1 MTRRREGQRAFGQ
14 VVLFGLLGPPETLL
28 DPALRRID
36 GLLDDEALVDA
47 VWRALR
53 RRYPQSARR
62 GRPATPAE
70 VVLRL
75 LVLKHLKTWSYEQL
89 EWEVRGSVAY
99 RHFCRLGSGTVPDGK
114 TLVRLGQLLEGD
126 LLRAV
131 HERVVGVAVERRVT
145 RGRRLRVDTTV
156 VEAPIRYPT
165 DSGLCEDG
173 IRVLRRGVR
182 RLVAVGI
189 RLRGGV
195 RDVRRSVSRRMR
207 EIGQALRRRGEA
219 ARTALRRP
227 YRGLLRI
234 TRRVVRETQRSVAA
248 ARRQL
253 RRLPPAAQGQARRA
267 LTRLATMLPRV
278 QQVVRQTRGRIV
290 HGVTTGADKLV
301 SLFEPSA
308 QILRRGKLHR
318 PTEFGAL
325 VKVQE
330 TEGGIVTEVGVVDGK
345 NDAPLLVPAVEG
357 HGRVFG
363 RPPGLVAVDRG
374 FYSTDGERRV
384 RALGVHHA
392 VIPKPGFRSRERIDY
407 ERQRWF
413 RRGRAW
419 RAGGE
424 ARIARLKHCFGM
436 ARSRYRGERGMLRTV
451 YWAAIANNLTAIAT
465 RVG

>member
-1 MTRRREGQRAFGQ
+1 MTRRREGQRGFGQ

-53 RRYPQSARR
+53 SRYAQSARR

-131 HERVVGVAVERRVT
+131 LERVVGVT
-145 RGRRLRVDTTV
+145 R
-156 VEAPIRYPT
+156 
-165 DSGLCEDG
+165 
-173 IRVLRRGVR
+173 
-182 RLVAVGI
+182 
-189 RLRGGV
+189 
-195 RDVRRSVSRRMR
+195 
-207 EIGQALRRRGEA
+207 
-219 ARTALRRP
+219 
-227 YRGLLRI
+227 
-234 TRRVVRETQRSVAA
+234 RSVAA

-253 RRLPPAAQGQARRA
+253 RRLPPPAQRQARRA

-345 NDAPLLVPAVEG
+345 NDQPLLVPAVEG
-357 HGRVFG
+357 HGRIFG

-392 VIPKPGFRSRERIDY
+392 VIPKPGFRSQERIDY

-436 ARSRYRGERGMLRTV
+436 ARSRYRGERGMVRTV

>member
-1 MTRRREGQRAFGQ
+1 MTRRREGQRGFGQ

-28 DPALRRID
+28 DPVLRRID
-36 GLLDDEALVDA
+36 RLLDDEALVDA

-53 RRYPQSARR
+53 GRYPQSARR

-70 VVLRL
+70 VVMRL
-75 LVLKHLKTWSYEQL
+75 LVLKHLKGWSYEQL

-114 TLVRLGQLLEGD
+114 TLVRVGQLLEGD

-131 HERVVGVAVERRVT
+131 LERV
-145 RGRRLRVDTTV
+145 
-156 VEAPIRYPT
+156 
-165 DSGLCEDG
+165 
-173 IRVLRRGVR
+173 
-182 RLVAVGI
+182 
-189 RLRGGV
+189 GGV
-195 RDVRRSVSRRMR
+195 
-207 EIGQALRRRGEA
+207 GGGGEA

-253 RRLPPAAQGQARRA
+253 RRLPPAAQRQARRA

-330 TEGGIVTEVGVVDGK
+330 TEGGIVTEIAVVDGK

-357 HGRVFG
+357 HDRVFG

>member
-1 MTRRREGQRAFGQ
+1 MTRRRDGQRGLGD

-28 DPALRRID
+28 DPTLRRID
-36 GLLDDEALVDA
+36 GLLDDEELVDG

-53 RRYPQSARR
+53 TRCPASARR
-62 GRPATPAE
+62 GRPSTPAE

-75 LVLKHLKTWSYEQL
+75 LVLKHLKGWSYEQL

-99 RHFCRLGSGTVPDGK
+99 RHFCRVGGGTVPDSK
-114 TLVRLGQLLEGD
+114 TLVRLGQHLGGEW
-126 LLRAV
+126 LRAALD
-131 HERVVGVAVERRVT
+131 RVVGVAVERKVT

-182 RLVAVGI
+182 WLIASGI
-189 RLRGGV
+189 RLRGRV
-195 RDVRRSVSRRMR
+195 RDVRRSVSRRIS

-219 ARTALRRP
+219 ARMALRRP

-234 TRRVVRETQRSVAA
+234 TRRVVRETQRSMAA

-253 RRLPPAAQGQARRA
+253 RRLPSAGQRHVRRA
-267 LTRLATMLPRV
+267 LTVLGTMLPRV
-278 QQVVRQTRGRIV
+278 EQVVRQTSRRIARGM
-290 HGVTTGADKLV
+290 TKGADKLV
-301 SLFEPSA
+301 SLFEPYA
-308 QILRRGKLHR
+308 RILRRGKLHR
-318 PTEFGAL
+318 PTEFGTL

-330 TEGGIVTEVGVVDGK
+330 TEGGIVTEIAAVDGT
-345 NDAPLLVPAVEG
+345 NDAPLLVPAVDG
-357 HGRVFG
+357 HRRCFG
-363 RPPGLVAVDRG
+363 RPPSLMAVDRG
-374 FYSTDGERRV
+374 FYSKDGERYV
-384 RALGVHHA
+384 RGLGVRHP

-424 ARIARLKHCFGM
+424 ARIARLKHRFGM
-436 ARSRYRGERGMLRTV
+436 LRSRYRGMRGMVRTI

-465 RVG
+465 RVR

>member
-1 MTRRREGQRAFGQ
+1 MTRRGEGQRGFGQ

-53 RRYPQSARR
+53 SRYAQSARR

-131 HERVVGVAVERRVT
+131 LERVVGVAVERQV
-145 RGRRLRVDTTV
+145 
-156 VEAPIRYPT
+156 
-165 DSGLCEDG
+165 
-173 IRVLRRGVR
+173 
-182 RLVAVGI
+182 
-189 RLRGGV
+189 
-195 RDVRRSVSRRMR
+195 
-207 EIGQALRRRGEA
+207 
-219 ARTALRRP
+219 
-227 YRGLLRI
+227 
-234 TRRVVRETQRSVAA
+234 TRRVVRETRRSVAA

-253 RRLPPAAQGQARRA
+253 RRLPPPAQRQARRA

-308 QILRRGKLHR
+308 QILRRGKLH
-318 PTEFGAL
+318 
-325 VKVQE
+325 
-330 TEGGIVTEVGVVDGK
+330 
-345 NDAPLLVPAVEG
+345 
-357 HGRVFG
+357 
-363 RPPGLVAVDRG
+363 
-374 FYSTDGERRV
+374 
-384 RALGVHHA
+384 
-392 VIPKPGFRSRERIDY
+392 
-407 ERQRWF
+407 
-413 RRGRAW
+413 
-419 RAGGE
+419 
-424 ARIARLKHCFGM
+424 
-436 ARSRYRGERGMLRTV
+436 
-451 YWAAIANNLTAIAT
+451 
-465 RVG
+465 

>member
-14 VVLFGLLGPPETLL
+14 VVLFGLLGPRETLL

-99 RHFCRLGSGTVPDGK
+99 RHFCRLGGGTVPDGK
-114 TLVRLGQLLEGD
+114 TLVRLGQLPEGG

-131 HERVVGVAVERRVT
+131 LE
-145 RGRRLRVDTTV
+145 
-156 VEAPIRYPT
+156 
-165 DSGLCEDG
+165 
-173 IRVLRRGVR
+173 
-182 RLVAVGI
+182 
-189 RLRGGV
+189 
-195 RDVRRSVSRRMR
+195 
-207 EIGQALRRRGEA
+207 
-219 ARTALRRP
+219 
-227 YRGLLRI
+227 RGLLRI
-234 TRRVVRETQRSVAA
+234 TRRVVRETQRSVTA

-253 RRLPPAAQGQARRA
+253 RRLPPAAQRQARRA
-267 LTRLATMLPRV
+267 LTRVATMLPRV

-363 RPPGLVAVDRG
+363 RPPGLVAGYCGFFFTEGGRRG
-374 FYSTDGERRV
+374 GGG
-384 RALGVHHA
+384 AAPPPGVHETPPFCPGVGAHQPRGARPRGGAGPWPEPRAHA
-392 VIPKPGFRSRERIDY
+392 RRPSPPLAQQCVSRARSPPRCAAS
-407 ERQRWF
+407 
-413 RRGRAW
+413 RATAP
-419 RAGGE
+419 RPAAP
-424 ARIARLKHCFGM
+424 ARSN
-436 ARSRYRGERGMLRTV
+436 ARSRAAPRRSAAGPSDAGSGPRRERARAGSRGSPHARR
-451 YWAAIANNLTAIAT
+451 ARA
-465 RVG
+465 

>member
-1 MTRRREGQRAFGQ
+1 MTRRREGQRGFGQ

-53 RRYPQSARR
+53 SRYAQSARR

-131 HERVVGVAVERRVT
+131 LERVVGVAVERQVT

-173 IRVLRRGVR
+173 IRVLRRG
-182 RLVAVGI
+182 
-189 RLRGGV
+189 
-195 RDVRRSVSRRMR
+195 
-207 EIGQALRRRGEA
+207 
-219 ARTALRRP
+219 
-227 YRGLLRI
+227 
-234 TRRVVRETQRSVAA
+234 
-248 ARRQL
+248 
-253 RRLPPAAQGQARRA
+253 
-267 LTRLATMLPRV
+267 
-278 QQVVRQTRGRIV
+278 VRQTRGRIV

-330 TEGGIVTEVGVVDGK
+330 TEGGIVTEIAVVDRK

-436 ARSRYRGERGMLRTV
+436 ARSRYRGERGMVRTV

>member
-1 MTRRREGQRAFGQ
+1 MTRRREGQRGFGQ

-28 DPALRRID
+28 DPVLRRID
-36 GLLDDEALVDA
+36 RLLDDEALV
-47 VWRALR
+47 
-53 RRYPQSARR
+53 
-62 GRPATPAE
+62 
-70 VVLRL
+70 
-75 LVLKHLKTWSYEQL
+75 
-89 EWEVRGSVAY
+89 
-99 RHFCRLGSGTVPDGK
+99 
-114 TLVRLGQLLEGD
+114 GD

-131 HERVVGVAVERRVT
+131 LERVVGVAVERKVT

-182 RLVAVGI
+182 RLVAAGI

-219 ARTALRRP
+219 ARTAPRRP

-234 TRRVVRETQRSVAA
+234 TRRVVRETRRSVAA

-253 RRLPPAAQGQARRA
+253 RRLPPPAQRQARRA

-330 TEGGIVTEVGVVDGK
+330 TEGGIVTEIAVVDRK

-436 ARSRYRGERGMLRTV
+436 ARSRYRGERGMVRTV